1 MKKEKSF
8 IFIGF
13 LNKNEAFI
21 PEYFDPDLTENTKQ
35 ISYNNFMK
43 MIDKEEIEKAFYNL
57 EVLKNKSYKFF
68 SGYFNSK
75 RVIICKDIKN
85 KRKIYFIE
93 KS

>member
-13 LNKNEAFI
+13 SNKYEAFI
-21 PEYFDPDLTENTKQ
+21 SEYFDPDLIENTKQ

-43 MIDKEEIEKAFYNL
+43 MIDKEEIEKAFYNPG
-57 EVLKNKSYKFF
+57 VLKNKSYKFF
-68 SGYFNSK
+68 SGYFDGRK
-75 RVIICKDIKN
+75 VIICKDIKG
-85 KRKIYFIE
+85 KRETYFIE